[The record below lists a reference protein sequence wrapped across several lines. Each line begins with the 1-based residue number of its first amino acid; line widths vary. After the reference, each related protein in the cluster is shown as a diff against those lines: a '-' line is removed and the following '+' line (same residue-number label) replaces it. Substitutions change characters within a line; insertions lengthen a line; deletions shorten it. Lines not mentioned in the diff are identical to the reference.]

1 LFVLLVLLLLLDSLY
16 FGLGC
21 VFVYLGNINDYIVS
35 ITIFLRQ
42 MIHGTKKLLMI
53 SGTILL
59 ILFVSSTINSS
70 ILPMQI
76 QTPKSLAA
84 EDKEDEETAYLK
96 FVSQTVKESNK
107 SSKNPT
113 TVQIPDAAKGP
124 AIPAKGYLVQEIRDH
139 LYWVTDGSYNT
150 MFLVTDKGVVAV
162 DAPPS
167 IGKNYLK
174 AIAEVTDKPVT
185 YVIYSHAHIDHIGAA
200 EIFPKNA
207 TFIAQQE
214 TAAELQRAK
223 SVARNASMV
232 PSIPTVTFSKNYT
245 LQIGNQTL
253 KLDYYGVNHLP
264 GNIFIYAPKQ
274 KVLMLVDIIFPG
286 WIPFP
291 YLAIAK
297 DTAGFI
303 KAHDIALD
311 NYDFDTI
318 VAGHL
323 TRLGTRND
331 VIIQRELVS
340 DLEKAAANANQNV
353 SFSDIANQ
361 IGSFDNPWLIF
372 STYINAINKQCED
385 EMLPKW
391 QTRLGG
397 AEIFM
402 STHCFTMTE
411 SERVDPTVQAL
422 LQSAR

>member
-1 LFVLLVLLLLLDSLY
+1 
-16 FGLGC
+16 
-21 VFVYLGNINDYIVS
+21 
-35 ITIFLRQ
+35 

-96 FVSQTVKESNK
+96 FVSQIVKESNN

-113 TVQIPDAAKGP
+113 TVQITDAAKGP

-200 EIFPKNA
+200 GIFPNNA

-411 SERVDPTVQAL
+411 SGRVDPTVQAL
-422 LQSAR
+422 LQSSR

>member
-1 LFVLLVLLLLLDSLY
+1 
-16 FGLGC
+16 
-21 VFVYLGNINDYIVS
+21 
-35 ITIFLRQ
+35 
-42 MIHGTKKLLMI
+42 
-53 SGTILL
+53 
-59 ILFVSSTINSS
+59 
-70 ILPMQI
+70 
-76 QTPKSLAA
+76 
-84 EDKEDEETAYLK
+84 
-96 FVSQTVKESNK
+96 
-107 SSKNPT
+107 
-113 TVQIPDAAKGP
+113 
-124 AIPAKGYLVQEIRDH
+124 
-139 LYWVTDGSYNT
+139 

-167 IGKNYLK
+167 IGNNYLK

-185 YVIYSHAHIDHIGAA
+185 YVIYSHAHLDHIGAA
-200 EIFPKNA
+200 GIFPKNA

-223 SVARNASMV
+223 SVASNASMV

-303 KAHDIALD
+303 KAHDIALN

-331 VIIQRELVS
+331 VIIQKEFVS
-340 DLEKAAANANQNV
+340 DLEKAAATANQEV
-353 SFSDIANQ
+353 LFSKIASQ
-361 IGSFDNPWLIF
+361 VGSFDNPWLIF
-372 STYINAINKQCED
+372 STYIDAINKQCED

-391 QTRLGG
+391 QSRLGG

-402 STHCFTMTE
+402 STHCFTMSE
-411 SERVDPTVQAL
+411 SGRVDPTVQAL
-422 LQSAR
+422 LQNSTGVTPK

>member
-1 LFVLLVLLLLLDSLY
+1 MLNKSSKILQS
-16 FGLGC
+16 G
-21 VFVYLGNINDYIVS
+21 S
-35 ITIFLRQ
+35 IFLV
-42 MIHGTKKLLMI
+42 
-53 SGTILL
+53 ILL
-59 ILFVSSTINSS
+59 ATSIMATWYIQNSKA
-70 ILPMQI
+70 LVQ
-76 QTPKSLAA
+76 
-84 EDKEDEETAYLK
+84 EDEETAYFK
-96 FVSQTVKESNK
+96 FVSQSVKD
-107 SSKNPT
+107 SSSSTKNAT
-113 TVQIPDAAKGP
+113 TSTIQIPEAAKGP
-124 AIPAKGYLVQEIRDH
+124 PIPAKGYLVQEIRDH

-174 AIAEVTDKPVT
+174 AISEVTNKPIT

-200 EIFPKNA
+200 GMFPKNA

-223 SVARNASMV
+223 SVAKNASMV
-232 PSIPTVTFSKNYT
+232 PPIPTITFSKNYT

-286 WIPFP
+286 WVPFP

-297 DTAGFI
+297 DVAGFI
-303 KAHDIALD
+303 KAHDIALN

-331 VIIQRELVS
+331 VIVQKEFVS
-340 DLEKAAANANQNV
+340 DLEKAAAKANQEV
-353 SFSDIANQ
+353 LFSKIASQ
-361 IGSFDNPWLIF
+361 VGRFDNPWLIF
-372 STYINAINKQCED
+372 SKYIDAVNENCVNGMFSRWEN
-385 EMLPKW
+385 
-391 QTRLGG
+391 RLGG
-397 AEIFM
+397 VQQFM

-411 SERVDPTVQAL
+411 SGRVDPTVQAL
-422 LQSAR
+422 LQNS